1 MKIFKSPEDSG
12 LLRNALL
19 KQLRIIKKEQ
29 MVGFHGMSLV
39 TSGVSLFGNILASQ
53 DAIANRKSKGN
64 VVRAGKRAARQDG
77 GGVVRG
83 GNGVNSARQG
93 L

>member
-1 MKIFKSPEDSG
+1 MQEFIKEIVGCGTSFSGTTTLITSNKGIKDSMKIFKSPEDSG

-39 TSGVSLFGNILASQ
+39 TSGVSLLGKILA
-53 DAIANRKSKGN
+53 G
-64 VVRAGKRAARQDG
+64 
-77 GGVVRG
+77 
-83 GNGVNSARQG
+83 
-93 L
+93 